1 MDSRDQR
8 TRLLFELETS
18 LHKREVRNSP
28 EAVSELLADDFI
40 EFGSSG
46 RVWDKPAI
54 VESLRNEVS
63 DHQVAV
69 EDFNTR
75 ELAPGAVL
83 VTYVARTANSPGT
96 LRSSIWKLIDGRWQ
110 MVFHQGTKIP

>member
-1 MDSRDQR
+1 MDSTDQLAG
-8 TRLLFELETS
+8 LLLALETS
-18 LHKREVRNSP
+18 LHKRRVRNSP
-28 EAVSELLADDFI
+28 DAVSELLADDFI

-54 VESLRNEVS
+54 VKSLSHEVS

-75 ELAPGAVL
+75 ELAPDVVL

-96 LRSSIWKLIDGRWQ
+96 LRASIWKLIDGKWR
-110 MVFHQGTKIP
+110 MVFHQGTRIP